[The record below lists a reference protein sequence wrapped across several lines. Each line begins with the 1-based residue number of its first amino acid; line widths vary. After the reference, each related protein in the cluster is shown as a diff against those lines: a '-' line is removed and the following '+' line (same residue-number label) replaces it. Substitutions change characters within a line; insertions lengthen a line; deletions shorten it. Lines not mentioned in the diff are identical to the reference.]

1 MFINVMT
8 KIYLKEKK
16 MIKGNLKIKFLNTDL
31 NTKIASMKRL
41 RYFLVVNPSFG
52 FLLGKEES
60 VG

>member
-31 NTKIASMKRL
+31 NTKIASMKQ
-41 RYFLVVNPSFG
+41 
-52 FLLGKEES
+52 
-60 VG
+60 